1 MKYLNN
7 EKDIEKTIIKIHFE
21 SALYGADGVSRR

>member
-7 EKDIEKTIIKIHFE
+7 EKEIEKTIIKIHFK
-21 SALYGADGVSRR
+21 SVLNGADGCSRR